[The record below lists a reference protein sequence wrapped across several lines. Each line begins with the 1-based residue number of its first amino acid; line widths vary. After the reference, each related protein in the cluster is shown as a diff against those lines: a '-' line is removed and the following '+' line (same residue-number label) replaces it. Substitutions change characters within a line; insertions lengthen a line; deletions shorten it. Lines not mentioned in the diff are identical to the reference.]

1 MREKRLIRK
10 YLLNKRKKKYFKIS
24 DAFFSPLIH
33 LIKKTKKNK
42 KIKIAIYIP
51 GSFEVDVLKIL
62 NIEYFKKFTFLL
74 PVIGEHNSMNF
85 YKWKKNDILY
95 VNRLGI
101 LEPFKSKISIP
112 NLILVPLLAF
122 DKKKNRLGYGKG
134 FYDKFLNR
142 YNKVGNKIL
151 TVGVAFSFQKY
162 NNLPVNTKDYK
173 LDYVMTE
180 KGII

>member
-10 YLLNKRKKKYFKIS
+10 YFLNKRKKKYFKIS

-33 LIKKTKKNK
+33 LIKKIKKNK

-85 YKWKKNDILY
+85 YKWKKNDILTINKY
-95 VNRLGI
+95 GI
-101 LEPFKSKISIP
+101 PEPVKSKIIIP
-112 NLILVPLLAF
+112 NIILVPLLAY
-122 DKKKNRLGYGKG
+122 DKNKNRIGYGKG
-134 FYDKFLNR
+134 YYDRYLRKFL
-142 YNKVGNKIL
+142 KTQKKTLI
-151 TVGVAFSFQKY
+151 VGVAFSFQKY
-162 NNLPVNTKDYK
+162 HKLPVTKKDFRLNYII
-173 LDYVMTE
+173 TE
-180 KGII
+180 RGII